1 MIKYIFI
8 FIIFFGVIHAQPFS
22 GYVKDAQSNE
32 VLIGANIV
40 EINEANGA
48 SANRYGFFSIQLR
61 KMPTQIR
68 VSYIG
73 YQSETIN
80 VTSQTNRPL
89 IIKLHEQSNVS
100 EVEVFADTPIEE
112 QVQMGFI
119 LLKPKDVSNMP
130 TIGGEADVLKTLQ
143 WMPGIK
149 GGNEGTAGLHVRG
162 GSPDQNLMLLDGATV
177 YNAQHLFGFISVFN
191 PDALNHIEVYKG
203 NAPARYGGRLSS
215 VIDLQMKE
223 GNAEKRNINAE
234 VGLISSKIMIESPIQ
249 KSKSSFL
256 FTVRRTYADV
266 LFAAMR
272 VVGAITKNVDLNYHF
287 TDFNFKT
294 NYIKDTKNRF
304 YFSLYGGKDV
314 YGQSYIS
321 GSFGSKEQN
330 EINWGNLTTTLR
342 WNHVL
347 SNKSFMNSSFIYS
360 QYNFNLENSILQI
373 DESGHKNNTLI
384 LFSSGIKEV
393 SLKADLEY
401 FWNQT
406 HILKYGFGGIFLH
419 FIPKISI
426 FSEGKS
432 RSTQQVKTNAL
443 DNYIYAEDEWSA
455 TKRWKNIIGVR
466 ADLAVVEGKSY
477 PRIQPRFSTRYLFN
491 KQWSL
496 KGAIG
501 TTQQFIHL
509 LSNSG
514 VGLPT
519 DLWVPSTKRIK
530 PQEALQVSAG
540 IAKTFSPNK
549 QKLEISIEIYHKEMK
564 HLLEYKEGVSVVD
577 GDDWQNRVVQG
588 TGIAKGMELFIQK
601 RGGKWQG
608 WLGYT
613 LSESKRNFIELN
625 EGRAFL
631 YRYDRK
637 HNFSIVASRD
647 VNQRTYTLAWTYG
660 TGQAITFP
668 IGYYYINGER
678 ITIYSEK
685 NGYRLPATHHLD
697 IGIRRRFEE
706 KRRETMLSIYNVY
719 SHKNPFY
726 VYTDGGDQEVDPFL
740 GTIQSPIKI
749 KQISI
754 FPIIPTLSFKL
765 YF

>member
-1 MIKYIFI
+1 MIKYIFLYMA
-8 FIIFFGVIHAQPFS
+8 FFGVIQAQPFS
-22 GYVKDAQSNE
+22 GYVRDAQSNE
-32 VLIGANIV
+32 ALIGANIV
-40 EINEANGA
+40 EINEANGV

-80 VTSQTNRPL
+80 VTSQTNRPFV
-89 IIKLHEQSNVS
+89 IKLHEQANVS
-100 EVEVFADTPIEE
+100 EVEVLADTPIEE
-112 QVQMGFI
+112 QVQMGYI
-119 LLKPKDVSNMP
+119 QLKPKDVSNMP

-149 GGNEGTAGLHVRG
+149 GGNEGSAGLHVRG

-177 YNAQHLFGFISVFN
+177 YNAQHLFGFLSVFN

-234 VGLISSKIMIESPIQ
+234 IGLISSKLMIESPIQ
-249 KSKSSFL
+249 KGKSSFL

-266 LFAAMR
+266 LLAAMK
-272 VVGAITKNVDLNYHF
+272 VVGAIPKDADLSYRF

-294 NYIKDTKNRF
+294 NYIKDTNNRF
-304 YFSLYGGKDV
+304 YFSLYGGRDV
-314 YGQSYIS
+314 YEQSIIS
-321 GSFGSKEQN
+321 NSFGSKDQSG
-330 EINWGNLTTTLR
+330 INWGNLTTTVR

-347 SNKSFMNSSFIYS
+347 SNKSFMNSSAIYS
-360 QYNFNLENSILQI
+360 QYNFNLENAYLKI
-373 DESGHKNNTLI
+373 DVEGNKNKTSS
-384 LFSSGIKEV
+384 LFASGIKEV

-401 FWNQT
+401 FWSQT
-406 HILKYGFGGIFLH
+406 HLMKYGIGGTFLH
-419 FIPKISI
+419 FTPKVTV
-426 FSEGKS
+426 FSEGS
-432 RSTQQVKTNAL
+432 ARNTQQVKTNAL
-443 DNYIYAEDEWSA
+443 NNYIYAEDEWGV
-455 TKRWKNIIGVR
+455 TQRWKNIIGVR
-466 ADLAVVEGKSY
+466 ADWAVVEGKSY

-491 KQWSL
+491 RQWSL

-519 DLWVPSTKRIK
+519 DLWVPSTKIIK
-530 PQEALQVSAG
+530 PQEALQVSVG

-549 QKLEISIEIYHKEMK
+549 QKLEISIEIYQKEMK
-564 HLLEYKEGVSVVD
+564 NLLEYKEGVSVID

-588 TGIAKGMELFIQK
+588 AGTAKGVELFIQK

-613 LSESKRNFIELN
+613 LSESKRNFTELN
-625 EGRAFL
+625 EGRPFL

-637 HNFSIVASRD
+637 HDFSIVASRD

-660 TGQAITFP
+660 TGQSFTFP
-668 IGYYYINGER
+668 VGYYYINGER
-678 ITIYSEK
+678 ITIE
-685 NGYRLPATHHLD
+685 
-697 IGIRRRFEE
+697 II
-706 KRRETMLSIYNVY
+706 
-719 SHKNPFY
+719 
-726 VYTDGGDQEVDPFL
+726 L
-740 GTIQSPIKI
+740 G
-749 KQISI
+749 
-754 FPIIPTLSFKL
+754 
-765 YF
+765 